1 MKTNNLVNEFKSKLN
16 LKNVDLVDVVENES
30 VTTFSLIKYFDLSQA
45 NTDQTQLMT
54 AYKKAYGRNIVKS
67 NGLSFKVKE
76 KGVCLSVDF
85 YDQAVNLEIF
95 TVTKE
100 KDLAVVAKS
109 FQDQFNKFLEIT
121 KK

>member
-16 LKNVDLVDVVENES
+16 LKNVDSVDAVQNES
-30 VTTFSLIKYFDLSQA
+30 ITTFSMIKYFDLSQS
-45 NTDQTQLMT
+45 NTDQTQLMK
-54 AYKKAYGRNIVKS
+54 AYKKAYGKNIVKS
-67 NGLSFKVKE
+67 NNLSFKVKE

-95 TVTKE
+95 TSTKE